1 MTGWLVFLM
10 FAGMLLVG
18 LAPAWRVAPLPGRP
32 WLVSV
37 PGLLVLSGM
46 LAVLVTQLLGQG
58 GLVSV
63 WQALGSAGLLAAA
76 LLAFVMLA
84 YTLVRPSML
93 ALQYSRTPQEKAL
106 DIEDVESRALVLLP
120 VGRVFAHGDR
130 RLFLLLCLGCM
141 VLILWQ
147 FVDGLP
153 TDPVLREQVAWGLL
167 GVALLAAASLLVLVV
182 QPWGILLVQPQNR
195 EDAEAFYLLVM
206 MVFVPLAGR
215 AGATLPTMLESA
227 GGAAILL
234 MLFCALMCFVSL
246 LRFRRQARRGNAM
259 LCYLGS
265 VLLMLLV
272 GGVSLQHKDEVLRM
286 AAQPPGGV
294 VPGVT
299 VVGDGASGPM
309 AGAGGGGMAAV
320 AGAPLAGQAS
330 AGLQAGASAAV
341 MVAREIPGAGTL
353 PGGVAQAAAPVAV
366 VAGQVHAASAGGA
379 GMPVGAGSVAM
390 AVPPDATAAQRLQL
404 DGFRLAIETL
414 DSSLRIESLETA
426 DSGAQM
432 LTLQLVP
439 PYRLTSAE
447 TLAFVA
453 EKLRAVGQLARQR
466 GVSLQGLAV
475 RVMMMTADRYGNDR
489 SQQVLALRLG
499 GADIA
504 RINWRNIRVAA
515 LLELTQAEASAT
527 GHEMMAAWCQQPDAQ
542 AAVAFCRP
550 VAGKPARAATPQR
563 QAAR

>member
-265 VLLMLLV
+265 VLLMLL
-272 GGVSLQHKDEVLRM
+272 DYTER
-286 AAQPPGGV
+286 
-294 VPGVT
+294 
-299 VVGDGASGPM
+299 
-309 AGAGGGGMAAV
+309 
-320 AGAPLAGQAS
+320 
-330 AGLQAGASAAV
+330 
-341 MVAREIPGAGTL
+341 
-353 PGGVAQAAAPVAV
+353 
-366 VAGQVHAASAGGA
+366 VHQRHRHRAGGA
-379 GMPVGAGSVAM
+379 DDRRARRVPRAPTDHGRPLRRMRRAGLRARGAGRRRAPLLR
-390 AVPPDATAAQRLQL
+390 PPRP
-404 DGFRLAIETL
+404 G
-414 DSSLRIESLETA
+414 
-426 DSGAQM
+426 
-432 LTLQLVP
+432 P
-439 PYRLTSAE
+439 PP
-447 TLAFVA
+447 
-453 EKLRAVGQLARQR
+453 GP
-466 GVSLQGLAV
+466 GGQGLVHPGRDLPPAPGLN
-475 RVMMMTADRYGNDR
+475 ALDRMRGR
-489 SQQVLALRLG
+489 A
-499 GADIA
+499 
-504 RINWRNIRVAA
+504 
-515 LLELTQAEASAT
+515 
-527 GHEMMAAWCQQPDAQ
+527 H
-542 AAVAFCRP
+542 RP
-550 VAGKPARAATPQR
+550 VRHR
-563 QAAR
+563 R